1 MGMKEKTPTTLEEYQ
16 EYKVKFNNWGRWGE
30 QDQKGTLNL
39 ITNDKITQDRD
50 LIKTG
55 TTISCSNPLATAQII
70 PDTLRNS
77 KPATHLMDVTTKGSG
92 DYIGVSYHGFVNTHI
107 DSLCHVFTDDVSNG
121 GKLYNGYD
129 PKLITSRGAEI
140 NSIDN
145 WKDGIITRGV
155 LYDIPKLRNQEFV
168 NFEEPIEG
176 WDLEAWAK
184 EKGIT
189 PLPGD
194 AVLIRSGYEPF
205 WKSQP
210 NFQFSFPPN
219 TPGNGPSIVEYLYD
233 TNAALMGWD
242 MQESGNSKYPY
253 PARIIIHE
261 ILIPH
266 MGMPILDNANFEQLS
281 EHCSQSGV
289 YEFFFI
295 ISPLLIKG
303 GTGSPANPI
312 AIF

>member
-1 MGMKEKTPTTLEEYQ
+1 MGMKQKPPTTLEEYQ

-39 ITNDKITQDRD
+39 ITNDKITQARD

-219 TPGNGPSIVEYLYD
+219 TPGNGPSIVENLYD
-233 TNAALMGWD
+233 T
-242 MQESGNSKYPY
+242 K
-253 PARIIIHE
+253 I
-261 ILIPH
+261 
-266 MGMPILDNANFEQLS
+266 
-281 EHCSQSGV
+281 
-289 YEFFFI
+289 FFDRFA
-295 ISPLLIKG
+295 KG
-303 GTGSPANPI
+303 KFG
-312 AIF
+312 